1 MAQTQQSDSMFV
13 TQRVVREWKRR
24 GSKLKL
30 ADSMGSEANGVNAL
44 TRALI
49 LRRLLLRKVLASDE
63 QYVGLLLPPSV
74 ASALANVAIAFCGRV
89 SVNLNY
95 TVTSDV
101 LNECIKLAGIKHIIT
116 SRRFMEKMSFNLNA
130 ELVYLEDFK
139 DAVTLVD
146 KLACAAAAKFMPASM
161 LDSMLGL
168 TQRKEDDPLTVIF
181 TSGSTGVPKGVIL
194 TYGNINHNVS
204 AIDKAVGLRDDDVV
218 MGILP
223 FFHSFGYTVTLW
235 SVMALPPSGVYHFN
249 PLEARQVGKLSEQ
262 YGATVLLATPTFLTN
277 YIRRV
282 EPSQFAKLQV
292 VIAGAEKLPH
302 SVSDAFEERFGVRP
316 VEGYGTT
323 ELSPLVSVNIPP
335 TRDRSGRNEGLR
347 EGSVGRPVEKVQA
360 RIVSLDDPNVVMPV
374 GESGMLQIKGPNV
387 MKGYLHRE
395 DLTAKV
401 IRDGWYETGDVAFLD
416 AEGFIHITGR
426 QSRFS
431 KIGGEMVPHIQ
442 IEETISKILGVKNDG
457 ENGETN
463 GAQAVVT
470 AVPDSKRGE
479 RLIVLHTKLPMTPGE
494 IIKRLQAEG
503 LPNLYLP
510 SEDSFLEVEQIPV
523 LGTGKLDLRGM
534 QQVAKQHFTAS

>member
-1 MAQTQQSDSMFV
+1 MAQANDESSMFV
-13 TQRVVREWKRR
+13 TQRVIREWKRR
-24 GSKLKL
+24 GSKVKI
-30 ADSMGSEANGVNAL
+30 ADSMGSEVTGTNAL
-44 TRALI
+44 IRTLI
-49 LRRLLLRKVLASDE
+49 LRRLLLRKVLGPDE
-63 QYVGLLLPPSV
+63 QYLGLLLPPS
-74 ASALANVAIAFCGRV
+74 AGATMANVAVALCGRV

-101 LNECIKLAGIKHIIT
+101 LNECIKLAGIKHVLT
-116 SRRFMEKMSFNLNA
+116 SRRFMEKMNFSLNA
-130 ELVYLEDFK
+130 EMIYLEDFK
-139 DAVTLVD
+139 DAVTWID
-146 KLACAAAAKFMPASM
+146 KISCAVAAKFMPASW
-161 LDSMLGL
+161 LDQLLGL
-168 TQRKEDDPLTVIF
+168 TNRKVDDPLTVIF
-181 TSGSTGVPKGVIL
+181 TSGSTGVPKGVVL
-194 TYGNINHNVS
+194 TYGNINHNVT
-204 AIDKAVGLRDDDVV
+204 AIGQAVGLNDDDVV

-235 SVMALPPSGVYHFN
+235 SVMALPPCGVFHFN
-249 PLEARQVGKLSEQ
+249 PLEARQVGKLCEQ

-282 EPSQFAKLQV
+282 EPKQFEKLQV
-292 VIAGAEKLPH
+292 VIAGAEKLPV
-302 SVSDAFEERFGVRP
+302 SVSDAFEDRFKIRP

-335 TRDRSGRNEGLR
+335 TRDRSEKKDGWR
-347 EGSVGRPVEKVQA
+347 EGSVGRPVIQVQA
-360 RIVSLDDPNVVMPV
+360 RIISLDEPGKVLPT

-401 IRDGWYETGDVAFLD
+401 LKDGWYETGDVAFLD
-416 AEGFIHITGR
+416 PEGFIHITGR

-442 IEETISKILGVKNDG
+442 IEETIGKILGVSG
-457 ENGETN
+457 EGDET
-463 GAQAVVT
+463 GPQAVIT
-470 AVPDSKRGE
+470 AVPDPKRGE
-479 RLIVLHTKLPMTPGE
+479 RLIVLHTKLPMSAGE

-534 QQVAKQHFTAS
+534 QQLAKQHFSVS

>member
-1 MAQTQQSDSMFV
+1 MAQANDESSMFV
-13 TQRVVREWKRR
+13 TQRVIREWKRR
-24 GSKLKL
+24 GSKVKI
-30 ADSMGSEANGVNAL
+30 ADSMGSEVTGTNAL
-44 TRALI
+44 IRTLI
-49 LRRLLLRKVLASDE
+49 LRRLLLRKVLGPDE
-63 QYVGLLLPPSV
+63 QYLGLLLPPS
-74 ASALANVAIAFCGRV
+74 AGATMANVAVALCGRV

-101 LNECIKLAGIKHIIT
+101 LNECIKLAGIKHVLT
-116 SRRFMEKMSFNLNA
+116 SRRFMEKMNFSLNA
-130 ELVYLEDFK
+130 EMVYLEDFK
-139 DAVTLVD
+139 DAVTWVD
-146 KLACAAAAKFMPASM
+146 KISCAVAAKFMPASW
-161 LDSMLGL
+161 LDQSLGL
-168 TQRKEDDPLTVIF
+168 TKRKVDDPLTVIF
-181 TSGSTGVPKGVIL
+181 TSGSTGVPKGVVL
-194 TYGNINHNVS
+194 TYGNINHNVT
-204 AIDKAVGLRDDDVV
+204 AIGQAVGLNDDDVV

-235 SVMALPPSGVYHFN
+235 SVMALPPCGVFHFN
-249 PLEARQVGKLSEQ
+249 PLEARQVGKLCEQ

-282 EPSQFAKLQV
+282 EPKQFEKLQV
-292 VIAGAEKLPH
+292 VIAGAEKLPV
-302 SVSDAFEERFGVRP
+302 SVSDAFEERFKIRP

-335 TRDRSGRNEGLR
+335 TRDRSEKKDGWR
-347 EGSVGRPVEKVQA
+347 EGSVGRPVIQVQA
-360 RIVSLDDPNVVMPV
+360 RIISLDEPGKVLPI

-401 IRDGWYETGDVAFLD
+401 LKDGWYETGDVAFLD
-416 AEGFIHITGR
+416 PDGFIHITGR

-442 IEETISKILGVKNDG
+442 IEETISKILGVSGEGD
-457 ENGETN
+457 ENGP
-463 GAQAVVT
+463 QAVIT
-470 AVPDSKRGE
+470 AVPDPKRGE
-479 RLIVLHTKLPMTPGE
+479 RLIVLHTKLPIAAGE

-534 QQVAKQHFTAS
+534 QQLAKQHFSVS

>member
-30 ADSMGSEANGVNAL
+30 ADSMGSEATGVNAL

-49 LRRLLLRKVLASDE
+49 LRRLLLRNVLASDE

-139 DAVTLVD
+139 DAVTLFD
-146 KLACAAAAKFMPASM
+146 KLSCAAAAKFMPASM

-194 TYGNINHNVS
+194 TYGNINHNVL

-282 EPSQFAKLQV
+282 EPSQFSKLQV

-302 SVSDAFEERFGVRP
+302 SVSDAFEGRFGVRP

-442 IEETISKILGVKNDG
+442 IEETISKILGVNSEG

-470 AVPDSKRGE
+470 AVPDPKRGE

>member
-1 MAQTQQSDSMFV
+1 MAQANDESSMFV
-13 TQRVVREWKRR
+13 TQRVIREWKRR
-24 GSKLKL
+24 GSKVKI
-30 ADSMGSEANGVNAL
+30 ADSMGSEVSGTNAL
-44 TRALI
+44 IRTLI
-49 LRRLLLRKVLASDE
+49 LRRLLLRKVLGPDE
-63 QYVGLLLPPSV
+63 QYLGLLLPPS
-74 ASALANVAIAFCGRV
+74 AGATMANVAVALCGRV

-95 TVTSDV
+95 TVSSDV
-101 LNECIKLAGIKHIIT
+101 LNECIKLAGIKHVLT
-116 SRRFMEKMSFNLNA
+116 SRRFMEKMNFSLNA
-130 ELVYLEDFK
+130 EMIYLEDFK
-139 DAVTLVD
+139 EAVTLID
-146 KLACAAAAKFMPASM
+146 KVSCAVAAKFMPASW
-161 LDSMLGL
+161 LDQSLGL
-168 TQRKEDDPLTVIF
+168 TNRKVDDPLTVIF
-181 TSGSTGVPKGVIL
+181 TSGSTGVPKGVVL
-194 TYGNINHNVS
+194 TYGNINHNVT
-204 AIDKAVGLRDDDVV
+204 AIGQAVGLNDDDVV

-235 SVMALPPSGVYHFN
+235 SVMALPPCGVFHFN
-249 PLEARQVGKLSEQ
+249 PLEARQVGKLCEQ

-282 EPSQFAKLQV
+282 EPKQFAKLQV
-292 VIAGAEKLPH
+292 VIAGAEKLPV
-302 SVSDAFEERFGVRP
+302 SVSDAFEERFKIRP

-335 TRDRSGRNEGLR
+335 TRDRSEKKDGWR
-347 EGSVGRPVEKVQA
+347 EGSVGRPVIQVQA
-360 RIVSLDDPNVVMPV
+360 RIISLDEPGKVLPT

-401 IRDGWYETGDVAFLD
+401 LKDGWYETGDVAFLD
-416 AEGFIHITGR
+416 PEGFIHITGR

-442 IEETISKILGVKNDG
+442 IEETIGKILGVSGEGD
-457 ENGETN
+457 ENGP
-463 GAQAVVT
+463 QAVIT

-479 RLIVLHTKLPMTPGE
+479 RLIVLHTKLPMTAGE

-534 QQVAKQHFTAS
+534 QQLAQQHFSVS